1 MPLSLRSPE
10 DVVNAALGRIG
21 HAHRIGDLFEG
32 SEAAQTAI
40 DIYAQTRDELLRS
53 QDWDFSQ
60 REVNLTLLKQAP
72 VGGYGPWA
80 PWDPTQNPT
89 PGWAYEYAYPD
100 DCLRVRSVQPQPGF
114 LIDFD
119 PQPYIWK
126 VENDNNYT
134 PAVRVILCQV
144 GSAILTY
151 VGQIT
156 DPLTW
161 NSLFAEALIAAL
173 AKRLAP
179 VLSQIDQE
187 RLADERAE
195 ASDEAITAANADVSQ
210 G

>member
-1 MPLSLRSPE
+1 MALSLQSPE

-21 HAHRIGDLFEG
+21 HAHRIADLFEG
-32 SEAAQTAI
+32 SQAAQTAL

-60 REVNLTLLKQAP
+60 REVSMQMLKQAP

-80 PWDPTQNPT
+80 PWDPTQNPS
-89 PGWAYEYAYPD
+89 PGWSYEYSYPD
-100 DCLRVRSVQPQPGF
+100 DCLRVRGVQPQPGF
-114 LIDFD
+114 VIDFD

-134 PAVRVILCQV
+134 PPVRVILCQIPQ
-144 GSAILTY
+144 AILTY

-161 NSLFAEALIAAL
+161 NALFAESMISAL

-179 VLSQIDQE
+179 VLAQMDQARIE
-187 RLADERAE
+187 DEKIE
-195 ASDEAITAANADVSQ
+195 ASDEAITTANADVSQ